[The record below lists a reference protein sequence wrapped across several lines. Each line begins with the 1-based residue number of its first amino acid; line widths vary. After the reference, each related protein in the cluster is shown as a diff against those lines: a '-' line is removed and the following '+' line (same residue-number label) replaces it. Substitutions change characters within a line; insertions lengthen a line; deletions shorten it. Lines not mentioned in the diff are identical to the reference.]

1 MKRFAAI
8 FVTVVMIF
16 SMISI
21 ANAASFNKPEKFVV
35 NVNTRLNVRTGP
47 GLKYDVFAKLRNGTV
62 IDVAGYDNGW
72 AIVLHDFG
80 YGYAETIG
88 FVDPAYLTKYN
99 GNSSS
104 NSGSS
109 NSGNVS
115 TAGTTKYTVKSSM
128 SGWLNVRK
136 SQSTSSARLG
146 RLYAGDTVYVVSQS
160 GSWSKIV
167 YNGRYA
173 YVMSKYISKPGSN
186 LSSLPAEGE
195 LFVVNVT
202 PGTKLNVRTGM
213 SKDKPMLDRL
223 ENGAYVKVIAT
234 YGEWSK
240 VYYRSTRTGYVMN
253 QFITPVK

>member
-8 FVTVVMIF
+8 LVAFIMIM
-16 SMISI
+16 SMIPI
-21 ANAASFNKPEKFVV
+21 ANAASWDKPEKFVV
-35 NVNTRLNVRTGP
+35 NVNTRLNVRCGP

-62 IDVAGYDNGW
+62 IDVAGYENGW

-80 YGYAETIG
+80 HGYGESIG
-88 FVDPAYLTKYN
+88 YVDPDYLTKYN
-99 GNSSS
+99 GHSS
-104 NSGSS
+104 NCGNS
-109 NSGNVS
+109 NNGNVS
-115 TAGTTKYTVKSSM
+115 TSGTTKYTVKSSM

-186 LSSLPAEGE
+186 ISSLPAEGE
-195 LFVVNVT
+195 LFVVTVT

-213 SKDKPMLDRL
+213 SKSKPMLDRL
-223 ENGAYVKVIAT
+223 ENGAYVRVIAT

-240 VYYRSTRTGYVMN
+240 VYYRSNRTGYVMN
-253 QFITPVK
+253 KFITPVK